1 MILRVVLDTNQFVS
15 ALLNP
20 EGPAFEI
27 FKASGLEGE
36 QKYELVISDEILSEF
51 KRVLSYPRIQKLHK
65 WSKEKVEI
73 FITLLKEI
81 AHIDESQSRERIVI
95 EDPDD
100 DKFFHLAIKTGAQY
114 IVSRDIHL
122 LNVKEF
128 RGVRVL
134 KPEVFLSALKRK
146 TL

>member
-1 MILRVVLDTNQFVS
+1 MLRVVLDTNLFVS

-27 FKASGLEGE
+27 LKASGLEGE

-51 KRVLSYPRIQKLHK
+51 RKVLSYPRIQKLHK

-81 AHIDESQSRERIVI
+81 AHIDESQSRERIVF

>member
-1 MILRVVLDTNQFVS
+1 MLRVVLDTNQFVS

-27 FKASGLEGE
+27 LKASGLEGN
-36 QKYELVISDEILSEF
+36 QKYELVIYDEILSEF
-51 KRVLSYPRIQKLHK
+51 RKVISYPRIQKLHK

>member
-1 MILRVVLDTNQFVS
+1 MLRVVLDTNQFVS

-27 FKASGLEGE
+27 LKASGLEGE

-51 KRVLSYPRIQKLHK
+51 RKVLSYPRIQKLHK

>member
-1 MILRVVLDTNQFVS
+1 MLRVVLDTNQFVS

-27 FKASGLEGE
+27 LKASGLKGE

-51 KRVLSYPRIQKLHK
+51 RRVLSYPRIQKLHK

-81 AHIDESQSRERIVI
+81 AHIDESQSRERIVV

-100 DKFFHLAIKTGAQY
+100 DKFFHVAIKTGAQY

>member
-1 MILRVVLDTNQFVS
+1 MLRVVLDTNQFVS

-27 FKASGLEGE
+27 LKASGLKGE

-51 KRVLSYPRIQKLHK
+51 RKVISYPRIQKLHK

-73 FITLLKEI
+73 FITLLREI

>member
-1 MILRVVLDTNQFVS
+1 MLRVVLDTNQFVS

-27 FKASGLEGE
+27 LKASGLEGE

-51 KRVLSYPRIQKLHK
+51 RKVLSYPRIQKLHK

-81 AHIDESQSRERIVI
+81 AHIDKSQSRERIVI

>member
-1 MILRVVLDTNQFVS
+1 MLRVVLDTNQLVS

-27 FKASGLEGE
+27 LKASGLKGE

-51 KRVLSYPRIQKLHK
+51 RKVLSYPRIQKLHK
-65 WSKEKVEI
+65 WSREKIEI
-73 FITLLKEI
+73 FIALIKEI
-81 AHIDESQSRERIVI
+81 AHIGESQSREKIVLN
-95 EDPDD
+95 DPDD
-100 DKFFHLAIKTGAQY
+100 DKFFHLAIKSGAQY

-128 RGVRVL
+128 RDIKVL
-134 KPEVFLSALKRK
+134 KPEIFLSALKRGA
-146 TL
+146 L

>member
-1 MILRVVLDTNQFVS
+1 MLRVVLDTNQFVS

-27 FKASGLEGE
+27 LKASGLEGD

-51 KRVLSYPRIQKLHK
+51 RKVLSYPRIQKLHK

>member
-1 MILRVVLDTNQFVS
+1 MLRVVLDTNQLVS

-27 FKASGLEGE
+27 LKASGLKGE

-51 KRVLSYPRIQKLHK
+51 RKVLSYPRIQKLHK
-65 WSKEKVEI
+65 WSREKIEI
-73 FITLLKEI
+73 FIALIKEI
-81 AHIDESQSRERIVI
+81 AHIGESQSREKIVLN
-95 EDPDD
+95 DPDD
-100 DKFFHLAIKTGAQY
+100 DKFFHLAIKSGAQY

-128 RGVRVL
+128 RGIKVL
-134 KPEVFLSALKRK
+134 KPEIFLSALKRGA
-146 TL
+146 L

>member
-1 MILRVVLDTNQFVS
+1 MLRVVLDTNQFVS

-27 FKASGLEGE
+27 LKASGLEGE

-51 KRVLSYPRIQKLHK
+51 RKVLSYPRIRKLHK

-81 AHIDESQSRERIVI
+81 AHIDESQSRERIVF

-128 RGVRVL
+128 RGVRIL

>member
-1 MILRVVLDTNQFVS
+1 MLRVVLDTNQFVS

-27 FKASGLEGE
+27 LKASGLEGE

-51 KRVLSYPRIQKLHK
+51 RKVLSYPRIQKLHK

-81 AHIDESQSRERIVI
+81 AHTDESQSRERIVL

>member
-1 MILRVVLDTNQFVS
+1 MLRVVLDTNQLVS

-27 FKASGLEGE
+27 LKASGIKGE

-65 WSKEKVEI
+65 WSKKKIEI
-73 FITLLKEI
+73 FITLLKEN
-81 AHIDESQSRERIVI
+81 AHIDKSHSREKIVT

-100 DKFFHLAIKTGAQY
+100 DKFFYLALKAGAQY
-114 IVSRDIHL
+114 IVSRDAHL
-122 LNVKEF
+122 FNIKEF
-128 RGVRVL
+128 KGIKVL
-134 KPEVFLSALKRK
+134 KPEVFLSALKK
-146 TL
+146 GAL

>member
-1 MILRVVLDTNQFVS
+1 MLRVVLDTNQFVS

-27 FKASGLEGE
+27 LKASGLEGE

-51 KRVLSYPRIQKLHK
+51 RKVLSYPRIQKLHK

-81 AHIDESQSRERIVI
+81 AHIDEHQNRERIVI

>member
-1 MILRVVLDTNQFVS
+1 MLRVVLDTNQFVS

-27 FKASGLEGE
+27 LKASGLKGE

-51 KRVLSYPRIQKLHK
+51 RKVLSYPRIQKLHK